1 MVYKYFQLT
10 NPVIIEFSVY
20 VLPFENVFN
29 KLPKKTYFFV
39 PLFNA
44 PDNIFIKDPIHN
56 LLNVITFTFF
66 KYDVNNIA
74 DRTVK
79 NTANIA

>member
-1 MVYKYFQLT
+1 MDENNSMEITLSKLSLQE
-10 NPVIIEFSVY
+10 NDVIV
-20 VLPFENVFN
+20 VKVDPT
-29 KLPKKTYFFV
+29 KWAADKFV

-74 DRTVK
+74 DRTIK